1 MKSDKY
7 KSPRPAKGQVADSTP
22 KKRKADKSPNV
33 VAAFK
38 GNFHCSF
45 FILSL
50 FTFFLLS
57 WLWAGWWMGD
67 TFRIAY
73 ERSFFA
79 ANPTL
84 MHWLWQQSFGS
95 LWILGRA
102 LLTLYHWPVVG
113 GLLVAVLLTVG
124 SFLFGYCLRL
134 PQRWRWI
141 QYLPAGAWMIWV
153 AWSGLDLF
161 YMHEPGRILGI
172 PLLAVLV
179 CLLDAVIIWSFKR
192 RKRPA
197 SPSSLSSS
205 SSLTRP
211 VSQFLRPLLTNLAV
225 LAVCFLLPC
234 LLVSQRHPYFRP
246 LMRMQVQ
253 LLHYDYAGMS
263 ATAHEHASLSY
274 RPLAAYY
281 AVALTRQG
289 TIAEQLFDVR
299 LEYDSISVHD
309 YDGDPDLGSNYY
321 VIDCDY
327 HAGLIRPAMHRAV
340 EELTMD
346 GPSLFT
352 LKYLVKMA
360 LIENEWALARKYLH
374 ILRQAPFEGEFLA
387 KYEPMLDRPDLVQA
401 DPEFASVLK
410 AAPIQDSFESYYEK
424 PCFLGYHAVTTAGR
438 TKEALTLSVMAN
450 LYSKRMPDFL
460 MRCQPFVGTT
470 PPRSI
475 AEGLITQS
483 QKHPE
488 ILQAFPQLQMDA
500 QRFRSFLQV
509 AQGYMQDRQRGG
521 EELFNQFCG
530 YYPYYYFF
538 GNLRATRKSGEG
550 EKEHS
555 KAGVN

>member
-1 MKSDKY
+1 MNSGKH
-7 KSPRPAKGQVADSTP
+7 KSPKSVKVQVADNFRKKQTAESSP
-22 KKRKADKSPNV
+22 KGVTAVQENSLFPL
-33 VAAFK
+33 
-38 GNFHCSF
+38 S
-45 FILSL
+45 ILSL
-50 FTFFLLS
+50 FTFFALS

-67 TFRIAY
+67 TLRIAY

-79 ANPTL
+79 ADATL

-113 GLLVAVLLTVG
+113 GLLVASLLTAG
-124 SFLFGYCLRL
+124 SLLFGYCLRL
-134 PQRWRWI
+134 PKRWRWI

-153 AWSGLDLF
+153 SWSGLDLF
-161 YMHEPGRILGI
+161 FMHEPGRILGI

-179 CLLDAVIIWSFKR
+179 CLMDAVIIWSFKR
-192 RKRPA
+192 RRPA
-197 SPSSLSSS
+197 SSSPTPNASRDGVRAGL
-205 SSLTRP
+205 
-211 VSQFLRPLLTNLAV
+211 FGLLVVV
-225 LAVCFLLPC
+225 LLFLLPC
-234 LLVSQRHPYFRP
+234 LLLNQRHPYLRP

-253 LLHYDYAGMS
+253 LLHDDYAGMS
-263 ATAHEHASLSY
+263 ATAHENASLSY

-299 LEYDSISVHD
+299 LEYDSICVHD
-309 YDGDPDLGSNYY
+309 YDGDPDLGGNYY
-321 VIDCDY
+321 LIDCDY
-327 HAGLIRPAMHRAV
+327 HSGLIRPAMHRAV

-352 LKYLVKMA
+352 LKYLAKMS
-360 LIENEWALARKYLH
+360 LIENDWALARKYFH
-374 ILRQAPFEGEFLA
+374 ILHQAPFEGEFLA

-401 DPEFASVLK
+401 DPEFAGVLK
-410 AAPIQDSFESYYEK
+410 AAPIQDSFESFYEK
-424 PCFLGYHAVTTAGR
+424 PCFLGYHAVTSSGR
-438 TKEALTLSVMAN
+438 TMEALTLSVMAN

-475 AEGLITQS
+475 AEGLITQT

-500 QRFRSFLQV
+500 QRFRGFIQV
-509 AQGYMQDRQRGG
+509 AQNYMQDRPRGA
-521 EELFNQFCG
+521 EVLFNQFCG

-538 GNLRATRKSGEG
+538 GNLRATRKSGDS

>member
-1 MKSDKY
+1 MNSGKH
-7 KSPRPAKGQVADSTP
+7 KSPKSVKVQVADNFRKKQTAESSP
-22 KKRKADKSPNV
+22 KGVTAVQENSP
-33 VAAFK
+33 FPL
-38 GNFHCSF
+38 S
-45 FILSL
+45 ILSL
-50 FTFFLLS
+50 FTFFALS

-79 ANPTL
+79 ADATL

-113 GLLVAVLLTVG
+113 GLLVASLLTAG
-124 SFLFGYCLRL
+124 SLLFGYCLRL
-134 PQRWRWI
+134 PKRWRWI

-153 AWSGLDLF
+153 SWSGLDLF
-161 YMHEPGRILGI
+161 FMHEPGRILGI

-179 CLLDAVIIWSFKR
+179 CLMDAVIIWSFKR
-192 RKRPA
+192 RRRPT
-197 SPSSLSSS
+197 SVPSITGGAGERSRVGLLFSL
-205 SSLTRP
+205 L
-211 VSQFLRPLLTNLAV
+211 VIV
-225 LAVCFLLPC
+225 LIFLLPC
-234 LLVSQRHPYFRP
+234 LLLNHRHPYFRP

-253 LLHYDYAGMS
+253 LLHDDYAGMS

-299 LEYDSISVHD
+299 LEYDSICVHD
-309 YDGDPDLGSNYY
+309 YDGDPDLGGNYY
-321 VIDCDY
+321 LIDCDY
-327 HAGLIRPAMHRAV
+327 HSGLIRPAMHRAV

-352 LKYLVKMA
+352 LKYLAKMS
-360 LIENEWALARKYLH
+360 LIENDWALARKYFH
-374 ILRQAPFEGEFLA
+374 ILHQAPFEGEFLA
-387 KYEPMLDRPDLVQA
+387 KYEPMLERPDLVQA
-401 DPEFASVLK
+401 DPEFAGVLK
-410 AAPIQDSFESYYEK
+410 AAPIQDSFESFYEK
-424 PCFLGYHAVTTAGR
+424 PCFLGYHAVTSSGR
-438 TKEALTLSVMAN
+438 TMEALTLSVMAN

-475 AEGLITQS
+475 AEGLITQT
-483 QKHPE
+483 QTHPE

-500 QRFRSFLQV
+500 QRFRGFIQV
-509 AQGYMQDRQRGG
+509 AQSYMQDRPRGA

-538 GNLRATRKSGEG
+538 GNLRATRKSGDS